1 MDFMNSFFGYGA
13 WRESE
18 IDDMIIDFIEENKY
32 RRVPAYEVDA
42 FLQNNHLDYQMLTPK
57 QKALIDEI
65 DVF

>member
-18 IDDMIIDFIEENKY
+18 IDDMIIDFVETNKHDSI
-32 RRVPAYEVDA
+32 PAYEVDV
-42 FLQNNHLDYQMLTPK
+42 FLQNNNLDYSMLTPK